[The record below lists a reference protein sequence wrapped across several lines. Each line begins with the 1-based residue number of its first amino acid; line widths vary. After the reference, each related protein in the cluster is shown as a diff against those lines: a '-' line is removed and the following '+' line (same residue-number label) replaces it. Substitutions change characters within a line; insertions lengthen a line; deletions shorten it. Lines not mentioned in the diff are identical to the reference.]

1 MAQHCDVAVV
11 CGRHTGEERLQEAG
25 IRAIPLDLS
34 RSGFNPL
41 TEMRT
46 LRQLWAIYRREQ
58 PDLVHQVTIKPVL
71 YGGLIARLQRLPAV
85 VSAISGLGHVFTTP
99 GPVAR
104 VRRLLVQSLFRLALA
119 HRCGRVIVQNPEDRL
134 VVHENL
140 GVPLERIHLIRG
152 SGVDLDAYATTS
164 EPDGPPVFALIAR
177 MLKDKG
183 VGEFIAAATTL
194 KQRYP
199 DWRFQ
204 LIGTPDPGNP
214 SSMTEAELKRWQ
226 QEGVI
231 EWLGFQ
237 SDIPARLQ
245 AAHVICLPS
254 YYGEG
259 LPKSLIEAAA
269 AGRAIITTDMP
280 GCREVVRDEVTGL
293 LVPPRDADALCEAMM
308 RLGLDAAFR
317 LRLGVAARRKAE
329 MLFSVEDV
337 VHDTFLIYEELL
349 YS

>member
-1 MAQHCDVAVV
+1 VV
-11 CGRHTGEERLQEAG
+11 CGRHTGEERLEDAG

-41 TEMRT
+41 AE
-46 LRQLWAIYRREQ
+46 LRSMWQLWAIYRRER

-71 YGGLIARLQRLPAV
+71 YGGLIARMQRLPAV
-85 VSAISGLGHVFTTP
+85 VSAISGLGHVFTTE
-99 GPVAR
+99 GLLAR
-104 VRRLLVQSLFRLALA
+104 VRRQLVQTLFRIALA
-119 HRCGRVIVQNPEDRL
+119 HPGGRVIVQNPEDRL
-134 VVHENL
+134 VVHEHL
-140 GVPLERIHLIRG
+140 GVPWERIYLIRG
-152 SGVDLDAYATTS
+152 SGVDLDAYEVTP
-164 EPDGPPVFALIAR
+164 EPPGPPVFALIAR

-183 VGEFIAAATTL
+183 VREFISAANEL
-194 KQRYP
+194 KQAHP

-214 SSMTEAELKRWQ
+214 SSMTVAELERWQ
-226 QEGVI
+226 QSGVI

-237 SDIPARLQ
+237 SDIPRRLQ
-245 AAHVICLPS
+245 EAHVICLPS

-269 AGRAIITTDMP
+269 AGRAMITTDMP
-280 GCREVVRDEVTGL
+280 GCREVVRHEVTGL
-293 LVPPRDADALCEAMM
+293 LVPPRDAVALAKALA
-308 RLGLDAAFR
+308 RLGEDTL
-317 LRLGVAARRKAE
+317 LRQHLGAAARRKAE